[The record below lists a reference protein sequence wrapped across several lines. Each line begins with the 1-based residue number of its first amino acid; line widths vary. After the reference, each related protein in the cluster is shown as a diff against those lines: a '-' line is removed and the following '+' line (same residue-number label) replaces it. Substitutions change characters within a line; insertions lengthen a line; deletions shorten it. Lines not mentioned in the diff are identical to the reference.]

1 MRRTLLV
8 VLAIV
13 IAGFACAA
21 TSQTLSNYQS
31 TVTGEMPN
39 YYFTFD
45 NGSLTSITNSV
56 TLQSSPVS
64 FDQFAYDVFGNPGDS
79 VYFTGQSDG
88 LVGTGDG
95 LISGGGTS
103 NLTSTASGAI
113 TFLFKSLDPGLNTG
127 QRIIFSCGGST
138 TNHNSLQLFIENT
151 NPANGDPNSLKF
163 RFGDGT
169 TTILPA
175 AKLIPDAWYYFAFTY
190 TEASTTTNKA
200 TWYLGRPGGT
210 LASGLTTNAPDCVAG
225 DGTDFYIG
233 NNPAL
238 NAGFRNPGNGQVD
251 EFAIW
256 NRQLSSSEVQAQFA
270 RLPNRTPAPASTYEG
285 IVNNQ
290 SPNYFFKLDDTYVDS
305 VSGTVTMGT
314 NSSGNS
320 FNYDWFGNP
329 IGSCVFSNGADAL
342 TNVNLLAGGGV
353 YSSTTP
359 GTGKGSIS
367 CLFHSLSVT
376 NFSGERFIYS
386 AGGSTTTTNGF
397 GLFFENLTSTSN
409 PGSLKV
415 RFGNTSSTILPW
427 TNIVTGQWYFFAMNY
442 DESLPAQ
449 QVNWWL
455 GQPGGALQSGVVNAV
470 SNSLAG
476 MGTVFLMGNNTNF
489 SSGFRNG
496 SGVDGQLSE
505 FAIWHRT
512 LSGTEVTNQFNGLV
526 SVPVVAAPELSIALS
541 GVNVIL
547 AWPSSTDPTYNLQS
561 TASLS
566 SPSWGS
572 AGSASI
578 VGSQFVVTNALTSNP
593 LFYRLAK

>member
-1 MRRTLLV
+1 MKRTLSLF
-8 VLAIV
+8 LALAAF
-13 IAGFACAA
+13 AGAA
-21 TSQTLSNYQS
+21 TAQTLSSYQS
-31 TVTGEMPN
+31 TVMGQTPS

-45 NGSLTSITNSV
+45 NGSLTSVANSV
-56 TLQSSPVS
+56 TLQSSPIVFS
-64 FDQFAYDVFGNPGDS
+64 QFAYDVFRNPNDS
-79 VYFTGQSDG
+79 VYFTAQGDG
-88 LVGTGDG
+88 LVGSGDG

-103 NLTSTASGAI
+103 NLTSTASGTV
-113 TFLFKSLDPGLNTG
+113 TFLFKTLDSGLNTG

-138 TNHNSLQLFIENT
+138 TNHNALQLFLENT

-163 RFGDGT
+163 RFGDNT

-175 AKLIPDAWYYFAFTY
+175 ASVIPDTWYYFAFTY

-256 NRQLSSSEVQAQFA
+256 SRQLSSSEVQAQFA
-270 RLPNRTPAPASTYEG
+270 TLPNRTPAPVSSYEG
-285 IVNNQ
+285 AINNQ
-290 SPNYFFKLDDTYVDS
+290 SPTYFFKLNDTYVDS

-314 NSSGNS
+314 NSFGNTFS
-320 FNYDWFGNP
+320 YNWFDNP
-329 IGSCVFSNGADAL
+329 IGSCVFSNGPDAL
-342 TNVNLLAGGGV
+342 TNGNLLAGGGV
-353 YSSTTP
+353 YSTTTA

-376 NFSGERFIYS
+376 NFTGERFIYS
-386 AGGSTTTTNGF
+386 AGGATTATNGF
-397 GLFFENLTSTSN
+397 GLFFENLTSSN
-409 PGSLKV
+409 PGSLKL

-427 TNIVTGQWYFFAMNY
+427 TNIVTGDWYYFAMNY
-442 DESLPAQ
+442 DESLPTH

-455 GQPGGALQSGVVNAV
+455 GQPGGTLQSGVVNAV

-489 SSGFRNG
+489 TAGFRNG
-496 SGVDGQLSE
+496 GNVNGQLSE

-512 LSGTEVTNQFNGLV
+512 LSGMEVTNQFNQLV
-526 SVPVVAAPELSIALS
+526 SASVVAAPTLSITLL
-541 GVNVIL
+541 GENVIL
-547 AWPSSTDPTYNLQS
+547 AWPSSTDPGYNLQS
-561 TASLS
+561 TTDLA

-572 AGSASI
+572 AGSASV
-578 VGSQFVVTNALTSNP
+578 VGNQFVVTNALTP
-593 LFYRLAK
+593 TALFYRLAK

>member
-1 MRRTLLV
+1 MKRTLSLF
-8 VLAIV
+8 LALTAF
-13 IAGFACAA
+13 AGAA
-21 TSQTLSNYQS
+21 TAQTLSSYQS
-31 TVTGEMPN
+31 TVMSQTPS

-45 NGSLTSITNSV
+45 NGSLTSVANSV
-56 TLQSSPVS
+56 TLQSSPVVFS
-64 FDQFAYDVFGNPGDS
+64 QFAYDVFRNPNDS
-79 VYFTGQSDG
+79 AYFTAQGDG
-88 LVGTGDG
+88 LVGSGDG

-103 NLTSTASGAI
+103 NLVSTASGTI
-113 TFLFKSLDPGLNTG
+113 TFLFKTLDPGLNTG

-138 TNHNSLQLFIENT
+138 TNHNALQVFLENT
-151 NPANGDPNSLKF
+151 NPANGDPDSLKF

-175 AKLIPDAWYYFAFTY
+175 ASVIPDTWYYFAFTY

-256 NRQLSSSEVQAQFA
+256 SRQLSSSEVQAQFA
-270 RLPNRTPAPASTYEG
+270 TLPNRTPAPASSYEG
-285 IVNNQ
+285 AINNQ
-290 SPNYFFKLDDTYVDS
+290 SPTYFFKLNGNYVDS

-314 NSSGNS
+314 NSFGNTFS
-320 FNYDWFGNP
+320 YNWFDNP
-329 IGSCVFSNGADAL
+329 IGSCVFSNGPDAL
-342 TNVNLLAGGGV
+342 TNGNLLAGGGV
-353 YSSTTP
+353 YSTTTA

-376 NFSGERFIYS
+376 NFTGERFIYS
-386 AGGSTTTTNGF
+386 AGGATTATNGF
-397 GLFFENLTSTSN
+397 GLFFENLTSSN
-409 PGSLKV
+409 PGSLKL

-427 TNIVTGQWYFFAMNY
+427 TNIVTGDWYYFAMNY
-442 DESLPAQ
+442 DESLPTH

-455 GQPGGALQSGVVNAV
+455 GQPGGSLQSGVVNAV

-489 SSGFRNG
+489 TAGFRNG
-496 SGVDGQLSE
+496 NNVNGQLSE

-512 LSGTEVTNQFNGLV
+512 LSGTEVTNQFNQLV
-526 SVPVVAAPELSIALS
+526 SASVVAAPTLSITLL
-541 GVNVIL
+541 GENVIL
-547 AWPSSTDPTYNLQS
+547 AWPSTTDPGYNLQS
-561 TASLS
+561 ATDLA

-572 AGSASI
+572 AGTASV
-578 VGSQFVVTNALTSNP
+578 VGNQFVVTNALTP
-593 LFYRLAK
+593 TALFYRLAK